1 MYSEDNLNSGK
12 ADMIHSL
19 IMETADDIASHKLEL
34 TWDQNKKIVVENEE
48 GELIYTEEAQEEF
61 NEFYDEEITKLYSLI
76 NSIIEIHDKN

>member
-1 MYSEDNLNSGK
+1 MYSEGNLNSGK

-19 IMETADDIASHKLEL
+19 IMETAADIASHKLEL

-48 GELIYTEEAQEEF
+48 GVLIYTEEAQEEF

>member
-48 GELIYTEEAQEEF
+48 GVLIYTEEAQEEF

>member
-34 TWDQNKKIVVENEE
+34 TWDQNKKIAVENEE
-48 GELIYTEEAQEEF
+48 GVLIYTEEAQEEF

>member
-1 MYSEDNLNSGK
+1 MYSEGNLNSGK

-19 IMETADDIASHKLEL
+19 IMETAADIASHKLEL